1 MSLSDGGV
9 QATMPVAPVNSSNG
23 NGFGWGGDGAWWIV
37 LFLIFAAFG
46 GWGNGFGFGGGNNG
60 GGVVDGYVLASDFS
74 NIERKLDSVNNGI
87 CDGFY
92 AMNTGMLNGFANV
105 TQAVTSGFSQAELS
119 RCNQQAALMQQLFQM
134 QMQSQNCCCENRA
147 AIAQVRYDMATQAC
161 DTRNTVQN
169 TTRDII
175 DAMNC
180 GFRSIDQRL
189 TAQELAAKDA
199 KIAEQAQQLFVSN
212 LAASQNAQTLD
223 LRNYVSGQ
231 LAYYNPRPVPSFAVP
246 APYQY
251 AGCNGYNGGYN
262 YGCGGCAA

>member
-23 NGFGWGGDGAWWIV
+23 GGFGWGGEGSWFIII
-37 LFLIFAAFG
+37 LFLFAFLGWGNG
-46 GWGNGFGFGGGNNG
+46 GWGNNGNG
-60 GGVVDGYVLASDFS
+60 GGVVDGYVLTSDFA
-74 NIERKLDSVNNGI
+74 NVERKIDSVNQGL

-92 AMNTGMLNGFANV
+92 QQAQLVNGTNMAMANGFA
-105 TQAVTSGFSQAELS
+105 QAELS
-119 RCNQQAALMQQLFQM
+119 RCNQQAALMQQLNNMAM
-134 QMQSQNCCCENRA
+134 QAQECCCENRA

-199 KIAEQAQQLFVSN
+199 KIAEQNQQLFGYQ
-212 LAASQNAQTLD
+212 LAASQAAQNNYLVSTL
-223 LRNYVSGQ
+223 RPSPSPAYVV
-231 LAYYNPRPVPSFAVP
+231 ANP
-246 APYQY
+246 YC
-251 AGCNGYNGGYN
+251 CNSGYN
-262 YGCGGCAA
+262 YGCGNCA

>member
-1 MSLSDGGV
+1 MSLSSDGTML
-9 QATMPVAPVNSSNG
+9 TMPVAPANTGNG

-46 GWGNGFGFGGGNNG
+46 GWGNGFGFGGGGNG
-60 GGVVDGYVLASDFS
+60 VMDGYVLTSDFA
-74 NIERKLDSVNNGI
+74 NVERKIDSVNQGL

-92 AMNTGMLNGFANV
+92 QQAQLVNGTNMAMANGFA
-105 TQAVTSGFSQAELS
+105 QAELS
-119 RCNQQAALMQQLFQM
+119 RSNQQAALMQQLNAM
-134 QMQSQNCCCENRA
+134 QMQNQECCCENKA

-189 TAQELAAKDA
+189 TAQEIAAKDA
-199 KIAEQAQQLFVSN
+199 KIAEQNQRLFAAD
-212 LAASQNAQTLD
+212 LAASQSAQTLD
-223 LRNYVSGQ
+223 MRNYVSAQ
-231 LAYYNPRPVPSFAVP
+231 FAYYNPRPVPSFSVP

-251 AGCNGYNGGYN
+251 TGCGNQYNCNGC
-262 YGCGGCAA
+262 GC